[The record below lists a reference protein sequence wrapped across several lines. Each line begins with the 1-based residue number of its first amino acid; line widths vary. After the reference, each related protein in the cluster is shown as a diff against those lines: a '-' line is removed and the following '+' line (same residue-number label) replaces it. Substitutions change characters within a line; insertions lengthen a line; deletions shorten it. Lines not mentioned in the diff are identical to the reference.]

1 MKGMYVVHVG
11 ACVYASSEVKSALK
25 PLNHIYET

>member
-1 MKGMYVVHVG
+1 MKDMCAVHVSE
-11 ACVYASSEVKSALK
+11 CVYASSEVKSALK